1 MIFMIG
7 SLLIFVSSCGDE
19 QAKSKSVNQQNLK
32 SVASAS
38 RKIPANYREAPS
50 ISNIPVGK
58 DGDMI
63 RYGYNLLAH
72 TARYFGPKGT
82 ISHLTNGMNCQ
93 NCHLAGG
100 TRIFGNN
107 YMSVASAY
115 PLFNPRSGKVEPLT
129 ERFKQCF
136 ERSLNGKM
144 PDTTGKE
151 IKAMLAY
158 VKWIGQ
164 GVKKSQKLYGRST
177 EKLPFMNRPA
187 NPDMGR
193 VLFVTKCQL
202 CHGKDGQGVLAADKT
217 EYTYPPLWGKHS
229 YNDGAGM
236 YMISKLAG
244 YVKNNMPFGATY
256 QNPQLTDQQAWDVA
270 AFINS
275 QPRPHRDQHADWK
288 DAKMKPVDFPFG
300 PYADAFTAKQHKYG
314 PYLPLK
320 HKQL

>member
-1 MIFMIG
+1 MVI
-7 SLLIFVSSCGDE
+7 LLILFAIGCKNGSEENRSLTHKTT
-19 QAKSKSVNQQNLK
+19 ASI
-32 SVASAS
+32 VALN
-38 RKIPANYREAPS
+38 RKIPANYLETPS
-50 ISNIPVGK
+50 ISNIPAGK

-63 RYGYNLLAH
+63 RYGYDLLAH

-82 ISHLTNGMNCQ
+82 IAHLTNGMNCQ

-107 YMSVASAY
+107 YRSVSTTY
-115 PLFNPRSGKVEPLT
+115 PSFSPRSNKAESLT
-129 ERFKQCF
+129 ERFRQCF
-136 ERSLNGKM
+136 ERSLNGKT

-158 VKWIGQ
+158 MKWIGQ
-164 GVKKSQKLYGRST
+164 GVKKGQKLYGRST
-177 EKLPFMNRPA
+177 EKLAYMTRPA
-187 NPDMGR
+187 DPDRGR
-193 VLFVTKCQL
+193 ALFVNKCQL
-202 CHGKDGQGVLAADKT
+202 CHGKDGQGVLAPGKT

-244 YVKNNMPFGATY
+244 YIKNNMPYGATY
-256 QNPQLTDQQAWDVA
+256 QNPQLTDEQAWDVA

-288 DAKMKPVDFPFG
+288 DTRMKPIDFPFG
-300 PYADAFTAKQHKYG
+300 PYADAFSETQHKYG
-314 PYLPLK
+314 PYLPMK